1 MERIKKEIGCMKN
14 KKILM
19 VCEAFGG
26 GVFTYVRQLC
36 NDMCEYFDI
45 YLAYSLRP
53 QTPKNYKEQLDS
65 RVKLIEVKSWS
76 GQSVLNISNDKKVIK
91 ELQSIANQVQ
101 PDIIHLHSS
110 IAGGIGR
117 LAFKDN
123 SYSLIYTPHGYAH
136 ILMGPGIKSLIYK
149 KAEQYLGKHSNAI
162 TLTCTESED
171 QIAKTLSKRTAYIE
185 TGIDVDEMANT
196 LNNVEHKRNKKLR
209 VYTVGRIAKQKRPDL
224 FNKIAKLVPN
234 VEFLWIGDGELR
246 KELTSPNITVTGWK
260 NRDEALRLADT
271 ADVFILCS
279 YGEAIAMSLIE
290 NMYMKKLCLVS
301 NTMGNKS
308 VIQSNYNGYTC
319 ESPEDYADK
328 IKYALHKFP
337 EDLANQAY
345 TDVITIYNND
355 IMKEKYINF
364 YNSLNN

>member
-1 MERIKKEIGCMKN
+1 MK

-36 NDMCEYFDI
+36 NDMCDTFDI

-53 QTPKNYKEQLDS
+53 QTPKDYKKQLNS
-65 RVKLIEVKSWS
+65 QIHLIEVKNWN
-76 GQSVLNISNDKKVIK
+76 GKSVINVANDRKVIE
-91 ELQSIANQVQ
+91 ELRQIANSVQ

-117 LAFKDN
+117 LAFKND
-123 SYSLIYTPHGYAH
+123 SYELIYTPHGYAH
-136 ILMGPGIKSLIYK
+136 ILMGPGIKSSIYK
-149 KAEQYLGKHSNAI
+149 FAEKYLGKRSKAI

-171 QIAKTLSKRTAYIE
+171 KVAQTLSKNTAYIE
-185 TGIDVDEMANT
+185 TGIDVGELANT
-196 LNNVEHKRNKKLR
+196 LNRVKKSKNKELK

-224 FNKIAKLVPN
+224 FNEIAELVPD
-234 VEFLWIGDGELR
+234 VRFLWIGDGELR
-246 KELTSPNITVTGWK
+246 NELTSPNIIVTGWK
-260 NRDEALRLADT
+260 DRDEALKIADT

-290 NMYMKKLCLVS
+290 NMYMGKLCLVS

-308 VIQSNYNGYTC
+308 VINNGKNGYTC
-319 ESPEDYADK
+319 DVASDYAERINEAVKD
-328 IKYALHKFP
+328 FP
-337 EDLANQAY
+337 VELAKQAHA
-345 TDVITIYNND
+345 DVINIYNND
-355 IMKEKYINF
+355 VMKKKYIKF
-364 YNSLNN
+364 YESLTK

>member
-246 KELTSPNITVTGWK
+246 NELTSPNITVTGW
-260 NRDEALRLADT
+260 NT
-271 ADVFILCS
+271 ADIFILCS

-308 VIQSNYNGYTC
+308 VIQNKKNGFTC
-319 ESPEDYADK
+319 D
-328 IKYALHKFP
+328 FP
-337 EDLANQAY
+337 EQYANRIKQAEKSFPYTLANQAY
-345 TDVITIYNND
+345 QDVMDIYNND
-355 IMKEKYINF
+355 IMADKYIKF
-364 YNSLNN
+364 YSSL

>member
-1 MERIKKEIGCMKN
+1 MKKKR
-14 KKILM
+14 ILM

-36 NDMCEYFDI
+36 NDMCEDFDI

-76 GQSVLNISNDKKVIK
+76 GQSVLNISKDKKVIK
-91 ELQSIANQVQ
+91 ELQKIANQVK
-101 PDIIHLHSS
+101 PNIIHLHSS

-117 LAFKDN
+117 LAFKDDN
-123 SYSLIYTPHGYAH
+123 YSLIYTPHGYAH
-136 ILMGPGIKSLIYK
+136 ILMGPGIKSFVYK
-149 KAEQYLGKHSNAI
+149 KAEQYLGRHSKAI

-171 QIAKTLSKRTAYIE
+171 EVAKNLSKHTAYIE
-185 TGIDVDEMANT
+185 TGIDIDEMANT
-196 LNNVEHKRNKKLR
+196 LKSVEHSKNQKIR

-224 FNKIAKLVPN
+224 FNKIAELVPN

-246 KELTSPNITVTGWK
+246 KELTSPNITITGWK

-271 ADVFILCS
+271 ADIFILCS

-308 VIQSNYNGYTC
+308 VIRNGYNGYTC
-319 ESPEDYADK
+319 NLPEEYARQ
-328 IKYALHKFP
+328 IKEAVRKFP
-337 EDLANQAY
+337 SKLANQAY
-345 TDVITIYNND
+345 LDVINIYNNEV
-355 IMKEKYINF
+355 MKAKYNKF
-364 YNSLNN
+364 YNSLDTKEND